1 MVVQWSYTL
10 EMLEGI
16 VTSCDVGVVEEKV
29 AVLYAVEVFEGI
41 VV

>member
-1 MVVQWSYTL
+1 MVVQWSYAL

-16 VTSCDVGVVEEKV
+16 VASYDVGVVEEKV
-29 AVLYAVEVFEGI
+29 VPYAVEVFEGI